1 MIDYNKDIYGDYEK
15 DIKNYIEKYK
25 PEQYEKIIEK
35 DTRTNIVNIFS
46 EMRTNIIKWYPFEP
60 NKKILEIGANYGEIT
75 QELVK
80 ITPGVTSIEFT
91 KEKIECI
98 KKRIKENVKLIL
110 CDNLKE
116 LKLPEKYDYIII
128 IGTGEYAKKL
138 GFKNL
143 KEMLEWSY
151 MQLSE
156 EGKMLV
162 AIDNKF
168 GVKYLAGS
176 TRNNKEV
183 PFANYK
189 NYVEK
194 DYKLYGKTELENM
207 LKQFPKYK
215 FYYPVPNYNLTN
227 MIYTDEYLPKRSR
240 YNIYY
245 REDEEILFNETDF
258 MEYAI
263 KNSKFDFF
271 TNSYLIEISKTD
283 TSNVWYV
290 NFSNMR
296 QKQYKIIT
304 KITSEKVTKEAYG
317 EQGKK
322 HIENIQKNIE
332 KLQQLG
338 YTTCEKFQDG
348 KILSQYINKPTMDE
362 YLAKLLEQDKK
373 EEFIQELDKWYKQL
387 KQGFIDLVFQNVFY
401 DGNEYIVFDQEW
413 YKEDASIE
421 QIMFRSIKSLFFQH
435 NYLKNKI
442 TIEELYKKYNITQE
456 KIEQFEKEEIKLQE
470 DIVDSKILK
479 FYSEKW
485 KAMTSIEDIK
495 MKYKKQLE
503 QAYLQIQEISNEKD
517 KISEENER
525 LVEEI
530 KKLKNSRFYKWT
542 RFLRKKKVEK

>member
-80 ITPGVTSIEFT
+80 ITSEVTSIEFT

-98 KKRIKENVKLIL
+98 QKRIKENIKLIL
-110 CDNLKE
+110 CENLKQ
-116 LKLPEKYDYIII
+116 LNLPEKYDYIII

-189 NYVEK
+189 NYIEK
-194 DYKLYGKTELENM
+194 DYKMYGKTELENM
-207 LKQFPKYK
+207 LKQFPNYK

-271 TNSYLIEISKTD
+271 TNSYLIEISKTN

-296 QKQYKIIT
+296 KKQYKIIT

-317 EQGKK
+317 EEGKK
-322 HIENIQKNIE
+322 HIENIQNNIE
-332 KLQQLG
+332 KLKQLG
-338 YTTCEKFQDG
+338 YTTCEKFQNG
-348 KILSQYINKPTMDE
+348 KILSQYINKTTMDE
-362 YLAKLLEQDKK
+362 YLAKLLEQDKQ
-373 EEFIQELDKWYKQL
+373 EEFVQELDKWYKQL
-387 KQGFIDLVFQNVFY
+387 KEGFIDLVFQNVFY

-413 YKEDASIE
+413 YEKNAPVE
-421 QIMFRSIKSLFFQH
+421 QIMYRSIKSLFFQH

-442 TIEELYKKYNITQE
+442 NVDELYKRYNIQD
-456 KIEQFEKEEIKLQE
+456 KIEQFDKQE
-470 DIVDSKILK
+470 DMLQDKIVDIQILK

-485 KAMTSIEDIK
+485 NAMTSIEDIK
-495 MKYKKQLE
+495 MKYQKQLE
-503 QAYLQIQEISNEKD
+503 QAYLQNQQLYNEKE
-517 KISEENER
+517 KIVEENKR
-525 LVEEI
+525 LENEI
-530 KKLKNSRFYKWT
+530 KVLKNSRFYKWT
-542 RFLRKKKVEK
+542 KFLRRKNNG

>member
-80 ITPGVTSIEFT
+80 RTPEVTSIEFT

-98 KKRIKENVKLIL
+98 QKRIKENVKLIL

-116 LKLPEKYDYIII
+116 LNLPEKYDYIII

-156 EGKMLV
+156 DGKMLV

-194 DYKLYGKTELENM
+194 DYKMYGKTELENM
-207 LKQFPKYK
+207 LKQFPNYK

-271 TNSYLIEISKTD
+271 TNSYLIEISKTK
-283 TSNVWYV
+283 TSDVWYV

-296 QKQYKIIT
+296 KKQYKIIT

-317 EQGKK
+317 EEAKT

-362 YLAKLLEQDKK
+362 YLARLLEQDKQ

-387 KQGFIDLVFQNVFY
+387 KEGFIDLVFQNVFY

-413 YKEDASIE
+413 YEKNAPVE
-421 QIMFRSIKSLFFQH
+421 QIMYRSIKSLFFQH

-442 TIEELYKKYNITQE
+442 DVNELYKRFNVQD
-456 KIEQFEKEEIKLQE
+456 KIKQFEKQE
-470 DIVDSKILK
+470 DMLQNKIVDPQILK

-485 KAMTSIEDIK
+485 KAMTSVEDIK
-495 MKYKKQLE
+495 MKYQKQLD
-503 QAYLQIQEISNEKD
+503 LQKQQFNNEKE
-517 KISEENER
+517 KILEENKR
-525 LVEEI
+525 LENEI
-530 KKLKNSRFYKWT
+530 NILKNSKFYKWT
-542 RFLRKKKVEK
+542 RFLRRKKNG

>member
-15 DIKNYIEKYK
+15 DIKNYIKKYK

-80 ITPGVTSIEFT
+80 ITPEVTSIEFT

-110 CDNLKE
+110 CDNLKQ
-116 LKLPEKYDYIII
+116 LNLPEKYDYIII

-245 REDEEILFNETDF
+245 REDEEILFNETVF

-283 TSNVWYV
+283 KSNVWYV

-317 EQGKK
+317 EKGKK

-348 KILSQYINKPTMDE
+348 KILSQFINKPTMDE
-362 YLAKLLEQDKK
+362 YLARLLEQDKK
-373 EEFIQELDKWYKQL
+373 DEFIQELDKWYKQL

-413 YKEDASIE
+413 YKEEASIE
-421 QIMFRSIKSLFFQH
+421 QIMYRSIKSLFFQH

-470 DIVDSKILK
+470 EIVDPKILK

-485 KAMTSIEDIK
+485 NAITSIEDIK

-542 RFLRKKKVEK
+542 RFLRRKKVEK

>member
-80 ITPGVTSIEFT
+80 ITPEVTSIEFT

-98 KKRIKENVKLIL
+98 QKRIKENIKLIL
-110 CDNLKE
+110 CENLKQ
-116 LKLPEKYDYIII
+116 LNLPEKYDYIII

-156 EGKMLV
+156 DGKMLV

-189 NYVEK
+189 NYIEK
-194 DYKLYGKTELENM
+194 DYKMYGKTELENM
-207 LKQFPKYK
+207 VKQFPKYK

-271 TNSYLIEISKTD
+271 TNSYLIEISKTN
-283 TSNVWYV
+283 TSDVWYV

-296 QKQYKIIT
+296 KKQYKIIT

-317 EQGKK
+317 EQGKE
-322 HIENIQKNIE
+322 HIKNIQNNIE
-332 KLQQLG
+332 KLEQLG

-348 KILSQYINKPTMDE
+348 KILSKYINKPTMDE
-362 YLAKLLEQDKK
+362 YLAQLLEQDKK

-387 KQGFIDLVFQNVFY
+387 KEGFIDLVFQNVFY

-413 YKEDASIE
+413 YEKNAPIE
-421 QIMFRSIKSLFFQH
+421 QIMYRSIKSLFFQH
-435 NYLKNKI
+435 NYLENKI
-442 TIEELYKKYNITQE
+442 DVNELYKRFNIQD
-456 KIEQFEKEEIKLQE
+456 KIERFEKQENKLQ
-470 DIVDSKILK
+470 DQIVDSKILK

-485 KAMTSIEDIK
+485 NAMTSIEDIK
-495 MKYKKQLE
+495 MKYQKQLE
-503 QAYLQIQEISNEKD
+503 QAYLQNQQLYNEKE
-517 KISEENER
+517 KILEENKR
-525 LVEEI
+525 LENEI
-530 KKLKNSRFYKWT
+530 KRLKNSRFYKWT
-542 RFLRKKKVEK
+542 RFLRRKKNG

>member
-98 KKRIKENVKLIL
+98 QKRIKENIKLIL
-110 CDNLKE
+110 CENLKQ
-116 LKLPEKYDYIII
+116 LNLPEKYDYIII

-156 EGKMLV
+156 EGKILV

-348 KILSQYINKPTMDE
+348 KILSQFINKPTMDE
-362 YLAKLLEQDKK
+362 YLARLLEQDKK
-373 EEFIQELDKWYKQL
+373 EEFIQELDKWYKNL

-413 YKEDASIE
+413 YKEEASIE
-421 QIMFRSIKSLFFQH
+421 QIMYRSIKSLFFQH

-470 DIVDSKILK
+470 EIVDPKILK

-485 KAMTSIEDIK
+485 NAITSIEDIK

-542 RFLRKKKVEK
+542 RFLRRKKVEK

>member
-80 ITPGVTSIEFT
+80 ITPEVTSIEFT

-110 CDNLKE
+110 CDNLKQ
-116 LKLPEKYDYIII
+116 LNLPEKYDYIII

-348 KILSQYINKPTMDE
+348 KILSQFINKPTMDE
-362 YLAKLLEQDKK
+362 YLARLLEQDKK
-373 EEFIQELDKWYKQL
+373 EEFIQELDKWYKNL

-413 YKEDASIE
+413 YKEEASIE
-421 QIMFRSIKSLFFQH
+421 QIMYRSIKSLFFQH

-470 DIVDSKILK
+470 EIVDPKILK

-485 KAMTSIEDIK
+485 NAITSIEDIK

-542 RFLRKKKVEK
+542 RFLRRKKVEK

>member
-98 KKRIKENVKLIL
+98 QKRIKENIKLIL
-110 CDNLKE
+110 CENLKQ
-116 LKLPEKYDYIII
+116 LNLPEKYDYIII

-189 NYVEK
+189 NYIEK
-194 DYKLYGKTELENM
+194 DYKMYGKTELENM

-348 KILSQYINKPTMDE
+348 KILSQFINKPTMDE
-362 YLAKLLEQDKK
+362 YLARLLEQDKK
-373 EEFIQELDKWYKQL
+373 EEFIQELDKWYKNL

-413 YKEDASIE
+413 YKEEASIE
-421 QIMFRSIKSLFFQH
+421 QIMYRSIKSLFFQH

-470 DIVDSKILK
+470 EIVDPKILK

-485 KAMTSIEDIK
+485 NAITSIEDIK

-542 RFLRKKKVEK
+542 RFLRRKKVEK

>member
-80 ITPGVTSIEFT
+80 ITPEVTSVEFT

-98 KKRIKENVKLIL
+98 QKRIKENIKLIL
-110 CDNLKE
+110 CENLKQ
-116 LKLPEKYDYIII
+116 LNLPEKYDYIII

-189 NYVEK
+189 NYIEK
-194 DYKLYGKTELENM
+194 DYKMYGKTELENM

-271 TNSYLIEISKTD
+271 TNSYLIEISKTN
-283 TSNVWYV
+283 TSDVWYV

-296 QKQYKIIT
+296 KKQYKIIT

-317 EQGKK
+317 EDGKK

-332 KLQQLG
+332 KLEQLG

-362 YLAKLLEQDKK
+362 YLAQLLEQDKK

-387 KQGFIDLVFQNVFY
+387 KEGFIDLVFQNVFY
-401 DGNEYIVFDQEW
+401 DGSEYIVFDQEW
-413 YKEDASIE
+413 YEKNAPIE
-421 QIMFRSIKSLFFQH
+421 QIMYRSIKSLFFQH
-435 NYLKNKI
+435 NYLENKI
-442 TIEELYKKYNITQE
+442 DVNELYKRFNIQD
-456 KIEQFEKEEIKLQE
+456 KIERFEKQENKLQ
-470 DIVDSKILK
+470 DQIVDSQILK

-485 KAMTSIEDIK
+485 NAMTSIEDIK
-495 MKYKKQLE
+495 MKYQKQLE
-503 QAYLQIQEISNEKD
+503 QAYLQNQQLYNEKE
-517 KISEENER
+517 KILEENKR
-525 LVEEI
+525 LENEI
-530 KKLKNSRFYKWT
+530 KVLKNSRFYKWT
-542 RFLRKKKVEK
+542 KFLRRKNNG